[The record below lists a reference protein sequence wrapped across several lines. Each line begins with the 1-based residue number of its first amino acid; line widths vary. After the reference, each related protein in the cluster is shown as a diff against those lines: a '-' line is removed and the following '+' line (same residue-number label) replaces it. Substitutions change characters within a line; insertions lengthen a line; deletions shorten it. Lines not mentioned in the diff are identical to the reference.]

1 MGRLSQLLAAA
12 PGRHGNCAG
21 VGSAEPLSIH
31 CATLCPYRLIVAMSS
46 STPSRLPLSWLFVL
60 GALTAFAPMAIDM
73 YLPALPQIAQQ
84 LQASPAHTQLTLAAC
99 FLGFAFGQLLYG
111 PVADRFG
118 RKPPLYVGIV
128 IFVAASLGCALAPS
142 IEWLI
147 AMRFLQALGGCSGL
161 VITRAIVRDR
171 FAANEAAR
179 FFSLLMLV
187 MGLAPILAPL
197 VGGWLLSVGD
207 WRLIFVVLALFGLAN
222 GLATWR
228 YLTETLPV
236 TSRQSLHPRALLRA
250 FAEVL
255 RERQFHG
262 HALVGGFAH
271 AAMFSYITS
280 SSFVFIDYFAVAPE
294 HFGWVFGSN
303 AAGLIALSQLNR
315 YLLRTYSTSQVLRIG
330 NHLALVFGLLLLL
343 AAFQP
348 QPSIWLV
355 ALPLFGF
362 VASLGITLP
371 NTSANAMAPFG
382 QRAGTASAL
391 LGTLQFFFAALAASV
406 VSSLPGTLLPA
417 RGPQAMATVIFVCV
431 ALASLASLLLLR
443 KPASH

>member
-1 MGRLSQLLAAA
+1 
-12 PGRHGNCAG
+12 
-21 VGSAEPLSIH
+21 
-31 CATLCPYRLIVAMSS
+31 MSN
-46 STPSRLPLSWLFVL
+46 RLPLSWLFVL

-73 YLPALPQIAQQ
+73 YLPALPQIARE

-118 RKPPLYVGIV
+118 RKPPLYVGIA

-147 AMRFLQALGGCSGL
+147 ALRFLQALGGCAGL

-171 FAANEAAR
+171 FVANEAAR

-197 VGGWLLSVGD
+197 LGGWLLSVSN
-207 WRLIFVVLALFGLAN
+207 WRFIFVALALFGLINAI
-222 GLATWR
+222 ATWH
-228 YLTETLPV
+228 YLSETLPV
-236 TSRQSLHPRALLRA
+236 TARQSLHPKALLLA

-255 RERQFHG
+255 RERQFYG
-262 HALVGGFAH
+262 HVLVGGFAH

-280 SSFVFIDYFAVAPE
+280 SSFVFIDYFGVPPE

-303 AAGLIALSQLNR
+303 AAGLIGMSQLNR
-315 YLLRTYSTSQVLRIG
+315 QLLRKHSTSQVLRIG
-330 NHLALVFGLLLLL
+330 NHLALAFGLLLAV
-343 AAFQP
+343 AAFWTA
-348 QPSIWLV
+348 PSIWAV

-371 NTSANAMAPFG
+371 NTSANALAPFG

-391 LGTLQFFFAALAASV
+391 LGTLQFFFAAIAASV
-406 VSSLPGTLLPA
+406 VSSLPGSWLPA

-431 ALASLASLLLLR
+431 AMAWLCSHVLLK
-443 KPASH
+443 KPAGDRANSP